1 MIKYKE
7 HNKMKQAEKSNR
19 PSLKNSLNRKIR
31 CRTKYKSMRIN
42 F

>member
-19 PSLKNSLNRKIR
+19 PSLKNSVNRKKGKTR
-31 CRTKYKSMRIN
+31 N
-42 F
+42 AV